1 LEENPYLYDAHV
13 SLITTARELGDLD
26 ALRSARQNMSE
37 LFPLSEGKLSG
48 FFLALPLVGC
58 RNFFTDS

>member
-37 LFPLSEGKLSG
+37 LFPLSEGKLSV
-48 FFLALPLVGC
+48 FF
-58 RNFFTDS
+58 